1 VRDGYDHGRHSKAFL
16 KTATADQLPMFEAEA
31 AGLAE
36 LAAAGAIRVPDV
48 YDVGVR
54 QGEAFIS
61 MEWLDLQRLSPQI
74 ESLLGTQ
81 LAHLHRCT
89 AAQFGWHRD
98 NTIGPT
104 PQGNHW
110 NPDWSDF
117 FRRNRLEPQIDLTGK
132 NGHRGELQDLG
143 ARLGAKLAVLFAGY
157 RPEPSLLHGDLWAG
171 NAAATGGEP
180 VIYDPAVYYGD
191 RESDIAMTR
200 LFGGFGHGFYAAYE
214 AEWPLAAGNEQRQK
228 LYQLYHVLNHL
239 NLFGR
244 AYFEQAMG
252 LLKDLVRTCEQSR

>member
-110 NPDWSDF
+110 NPDWPDF
-117 FRRNRLEPQIDLTGK
+117 FRRNRLEPQIDLTGN

-143 ARLGAKLAVLFAGY
+143 ARLGAKLV
-157 RPEPSLLHGDLWAG
+157 SL
-171 NAAATGGEP
+171 
-180 VIYDPAVYYGD
+180 
-191 RESDIAMTR
+191 
-200 LFGGFGHGFYAAYE
+200 
-214 AEWPLAAGNEQRQK
+214 
-228 LYQLYHVLNHL
+228 
-239 NLFGR
+239 
-244 AYFEQAMG
+244 
-252 LLKDLVRTCEQSR
+252 